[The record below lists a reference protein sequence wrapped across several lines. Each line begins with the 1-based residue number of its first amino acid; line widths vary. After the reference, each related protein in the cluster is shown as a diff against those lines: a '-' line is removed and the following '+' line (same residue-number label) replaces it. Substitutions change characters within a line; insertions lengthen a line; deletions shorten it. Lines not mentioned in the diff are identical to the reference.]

1 MGTHSFEGLK
11 VKLGSCYYLCDGE
24 ADYKIEDE
32 GIGSYEFWGA
42 KGFDSQFYAVF
53 DAISLSNYELIGC
66 YPADATGEPLQGLT
80 EKEVKL
86 LEEGALEILNCDSDL
101 CSELAKDARAE
112 EPEPDDCCED

>member
-24 ADYKIEDE
+24 ADYEIEDE

-42 KGFDSQFYAVF
+42 KGFDSRLFAVF

-80 EKEVKL
+80 EKEIKL

-101 CSELAKDARAE
+101 CGELAKDAKAD

>member
-42 KGFDSQFYAVF
+42 KGFDSQLFAVF
-53 DAISLSNYELIGC
+53 DAISLSHYELIGC
-66 YPADATGEPLQGLT
+66 YPADATGEPLQSLT
-80 EKEVKL
+80 EREVKL

-101 CSELAKDARAE
+101 CSELAKAGKEDYDA
-112 EPEPDDCCED
+112 DED